1 MDGFATYVV
10 PDDPA
15 DPHAAALELI
25 VRLPE
30 AITGDAAARGLF
42 QYLAAMLDAENA
54 FTGMSWHDAKN
65 AATAIMADVLGRDDD
80 ADFLR
85 ARAER
90 AENRSDGMLWN
101 DTARI
106 ARAFSIAAMVVG
118 S

>member
-1 MDGFATYVV
+1 MDGLATYVV

-30 AITGDAAARGLF
+30 TVLHDGGARTVLQELTG
-42 QYLAAMLDAENA
+42 MLDAEDA
-54 FTGMSWHDAKN
+54 FAGMSWHDAKH
-65 AATAIMADVLGRDDD
+65 AATAIVIDALRRDD
-80 ADFLR
+80 APGFLR

-90 AENRSDGMLWN
+90 ALDGTDNMSW
-101 DTARI
+101 DD
-106 ARAFSIAAMVVG
+106 RAKMAHTLSIAAMVLG